1 MLKGYVWLRSK
12 ANILT
17 PDILFTK
24 ILIGLSIRSLTQFY
38 AFLMQGKEGKTG
50 KKNIFALFSVF
61 LFSVGRNCFEMY
73 THMP

>member
-50 KKNIFALFSVF
+50 KKTSLLCF
-61 LFSVGRNCFEMY
+61 LFFSSQ
-73 THMP
+73 